1 MEHLESNE
9 EARYMIEEAD
19 KNPKEVGEL
28 LDPQGEQDIEECND
42 EDLLMHPEYE
52 HLNPEELGLKENS
65 TNFEKVYRPIE
76 LDDIHILREKTR
88 NLDFYQRKVIEK
100 GIQFSRKIVK

>member
-1 MEHLESNE
+1 
-9 EARYMIEEAD
+9 
-19 KNPKEVGEL
+19 
-28 LDPQGEQDIEECND
+28 
-42 EDLLMHPEYE
+42 MHPEYE

-100 GIQFSRKIVK
+100 GIQFSRKIVKSIQDKNLPPKSLNVIVGFSPPK